1 MSEKTWFAHYSM
13 CFQPWS
19 DTFCALRIEG
29 FVSFQR
35 TQKALV
41 VCFVGMGVFVHSYF
55 SGRKWKWKFVSA
67 YAFTAQVVVSR
78 GEFMELRARN
88 DLEGLS

>member
-1 MSEKTWFAHYSM
+1 M

-19 DTFCALRIEG
+19 DTFCALRVEG

-67 YAFTAQVVVSR
+67 YAFTAQAVVSVESLWNL
-78 GEFMELRARN
+78 GARN